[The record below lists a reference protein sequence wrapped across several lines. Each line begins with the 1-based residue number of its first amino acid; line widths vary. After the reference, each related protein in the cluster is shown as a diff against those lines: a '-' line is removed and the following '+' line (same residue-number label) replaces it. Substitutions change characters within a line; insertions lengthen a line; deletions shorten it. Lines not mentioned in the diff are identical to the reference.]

1 MMCVI
6 SNNRYVTKRTSFE
19 KLKVVQ
25 HNFARFTLGWFVRMT
40 GSKGLF
46 LMVRFVFSYYLFQ
59 TYQDHSFQSCT
70 FPLNSIRL
78 FYSLSDRH
86 ENWSCCRWTKLSGLD
101 VVGFF
106 IFTLRDEWCALKGAY
121 VDSAF
126 FTPKRAKLW
135 QNKSQTK
142 KSKDVQPCAY
152 ILRFVYK
159 KLDSSI
165 LIFKK
170 VLLNFVI
177 KLHDLDKRSCT
188 V

>member
-1 MMCVI
+1 MRKPYNKYWLIKWQATMHWLWSYNLFSLI
-6 SNNRYVTKRTSFE
+6 T
-19 KLKVVQ
+19 
-25 HNFARFTLGWFVRMT
+25 WFKPVD
-40 GSKGLF
+40 
-46 LMVRFVFSYYLFQ
+46 
-59 TYQDHSFQSCT
+59 QDHSFQSCT

-170 VLLNFVI
+170 ALLNFV
-177 KLHDLDKRSCT
+177 
-188 V
+188 